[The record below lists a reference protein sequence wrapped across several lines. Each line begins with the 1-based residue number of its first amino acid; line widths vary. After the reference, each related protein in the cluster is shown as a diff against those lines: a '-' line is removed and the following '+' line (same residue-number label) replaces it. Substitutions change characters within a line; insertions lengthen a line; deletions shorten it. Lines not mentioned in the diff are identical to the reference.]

1 MFSVSNTPRV
11 NRMSNHS
18 KSIALASLATFCLA
32 IAGRAQIETAAP
44 SSSTLQAHYAQAG
57 RYLSANHPE
66 QAANEY
72 RLFLADA
79 LGELAV
85 GIGHAGEYKQA
96 VARFNEALSFAP
108 NSLALT
114 LDYANAALHSGDL
127 EQAGILVE
135 QAALDDTQAKA
146 FQAQV
151 HLLRGRI
158 LVKKNFNEQARRE
171 LEQAVAL
178 DPTFENGY
186 ELAVTCLN
194 MEDKNCAAKIFSEMS
209 ASFGD
214 AAQLHMY
221 YGRAYENS
229 DFQADAV
236 TEFQRAIA
244 MDSHLAGAHYS
255 LAAAY
260 LAIGGNEKLTQ
271 AMQELRT
278 EILLFPKN
286 AIAYAA
292 LGHLEEDRHK
302 LTEAERD
309 LGRAAV
315 LNTKDPDTFLYLG
328 QLYVEEKKTSEA
340 EAALRKSIRLTTDPS
355 RNRYQVQKAHYLLG
369 RLLMQSGDTEEGKKE
384 VEASKGLLNAN
395 LSRDRERLSDYL
407 GDNSVPSRKTD
418 TQAASQSAM
427 QASVVAPQ
435 SPSEPDPKAQN
446 QVDEFKKQIGPA
458 VADSYNNLGAIEASN
473 KNFSVALRYFKDAA
487 EWNPGMDGLDLN
499 WGRAAYAAGDFKEA
513 IGPLTRY
520 LRIHPGDSEMRSAL
534 GLSQFILRDYVDT
547 LITLRSI
554 EANPA
559 MAPQVAY
566 AYAESLVETGQVSD
580 GVDRLKSLESRT
592 PKAAAIHRALGE
604 ALAKSDPESATREL
618 QTAIQLNPQSAESYG
633 LLGKLQLS
641 EGDTIGAIVSLE
653 MAVRLEAQNSV
664 FHHDLADAYRQVSR
678 TADADREMK
687 LYDKLHRIDVPQAP

>member
-1 MFSVSNTPRV
+1 
-11 NRMSNHS
+11 MSNHS
-18 KSIALASLATFCLA
+18 RSIALASLATFYLT
-32 IAGRAQIETAAP
+32 IAGRAQTETAAP
-44 SSSTLQAHYAQAG
+44 SSSTLQAHYEQAG
-57 RYLSANHPE
+57 SYLSANHPE

-85 GIGHAGEYKQA
+85 GIGHAGEYEQA
-96 VARFNEALSFAP
+96 VAYFNEALSFAP

-127 EQAGILVE
+127 EQASILVE
-135 QAALDDTQAKA
+135 KAALDDKQAKA

-158 LVKKNFNEQARRE
+158 LVKKNSNEQARRE

-214 AAQLHMY
+214 SAQLHMY

-236 TEFQRAIA
+236 AEFQRAIS

-271 AMQELRT
+271 VMQELRT
-278 EILLFPKN
+278 EIRLFPKN

-292 LGHLEEDRHK
+292 LGHLEEDQHK

-340 EAALRKSIRLTTDPS
+340 EAALRKSIRLTTDPA

-384 VEASKGLLNAN
+384 VEAAKGLLNAN

-407 GDNSVPSRKTD
+407 GDNSVPSQKTG
-418 TQAASQSAM
+418 TQAASQSAT

-435 SPSEPDPKAQN
+435 SPPEPDPKAQN
-446 QVDEFKKQIGPA
+446 QVYEFKKQIGPA

-473 KNFSVALRYFKDAA
+473 KNFPVALRYFKDAA

-499 WGRAAYAAGDFKEA
+499 LGRAAYAAGDFKEA
-513 IGPLTRY
+513 IDPLTRY
-520 LRIHPGDSEMRSAL
+520 LRIHPADNEMRSAL
-534 GLSQFILRDYVDT
+534 GLSQFILRDYVGT
-547 LITLRSI
+547 LITLRPV

-559 MAPQVAY
+559 TAPQVAY
-566 AYAESLVETGQVSD
+566 AFAESLVETGQISD
-580 GVDRLKSLESRT
+580 GVGRLKSLESRT
-592 PKAAAIHRALGE
+592 PNAAAIHRALGE
-604 ALAKSDPESATREL
+604 ALTKSDPESATREL
-618 QTAIQLNPQSAESYG
+618 QTAIQLNPQSAESYD

-641 EGDTIGAIVSLE
+641 EGNTIGAIASLE
-653 MAVRLEAQNSV
+653 MAVRLEAQNSA
-664 FHHDLADAYRQVSR
+664 FHHDLAYAYRQVSR
-678 TADADREMK
+678 TADADREMQ